1 MAETESADS
10 GGLTSPQPSPLTLLA
25 ARQIVID
32 THVARY
38 FCCVDWEPHLRMAF
52 DGRLHVADAVHQELR
67 DQCGSVPKINSFL
80 DLPRYW
86 DLEQPDGPQEL
97 QMVSDL
103 QREWEA
109 KNGLPYDAYFN
120 LGEAEALAV
129 CVRQRNRDA
138 GWIFVTNDRDAKESA
153 RLLRVPV
160 YNPFYLA
167 ALFVH
172 QGYIDETEAWRGY
185 SDMVNKHGM
194 VGYLFLNAAAE
205 GEQAFRQRLAQALGT
220 A

>member
-38 FCCVDWEPHLRMAF
+38 FCCVDWEPHLRVVF

-109 KNGLPYDAYFN
+109 KNNLLYDAYFN
-120 LGEAEALAV
+120 LGEAEALAI
-129 CVRQRNRDA
+129 CARQRNRDA
-138 GWIFVTNDRDAKESA
+138 GWTFVTNDRDAKESA
-153 RLLRVPV
+153 RLLKVPV
-160 YNPFYLA
+160 YNPFYVA

-172 QGYIDETEAWRGY
+172 QGYIDETEAWHGY
-185 SDMVNKHGM
+185 GDMVNKHGM
-194 VGYLFLNAAAE
+194 VGYLFLNAAAQ
-205 GEQAFRQRLAQALGT
+205 GEQAFRKRLAHELENA
-220 A
+220 